1 MISSLLLSMSLFTR
15 FITVVVLIVQRL
27 PLLLLTGEEDL
38 LLLTGEEHCYCLQV
52 KNTVI
57 AYR

>member
-1 MISSLLLSMSLFTR
+1 M
-15 FITVVVLIVQRL
+15 
-27 PLLLLTGEEDL
+27 LLLTGEEDL
-38 LLLTGEEHCYCLQV
+38 LLLTGEEDLLLFTGEEQCYCLQV